1 MFVSPANVQGED
13 HSTKNLVN
21 LAIARKSED
30 GVEELVAIA
39 AARGALRA
47 VFFLMATKLVL

>member
-21 LAIARKSED
+21 LAIARTED